1 MGDDSKIRSFYYG
14 TLDGSEWHKINN
26 VEDIEQPE
34 TEEIED
40 KTRIVGD
47 LGEVELSFE
56 LDKRTILKLRWM
68 FFKQHIRVAFSV
80 LFGKGN
86 I

>member
-1 MGDDSKIRSFYYG
+1 MGDESKIRSFYFG

-34 TEEIED
+34 KEETED

-47 LGEVELSFE
+47 LGEKLSFD
-56 LDKRTILKLRWM
+56 LDKRTILKLRWI
-68 FFKQHIRVAFSV
+68 FFKQHIRAAFSV